1 MGDSMRI
8 RGVKDSYTLI
18 LCKMNGQRMGM
29 IPYSTVDSIKRG
41 IKTVSELTFS
51 VNKYYGADNLRNPL
65 YDELKTERFI
75 LLDEDECYVI
85 KKVTELNEK
94 SKTIT
99 AYSREK
105 KLFKNTAEFEDI
117 TLTLKTPYT
126 DIEGCFSLDE
136 LLYDATGWHI
146 GYVSPKVLYKSN
158 ETIIDNI
165 TGETNSTLTTEEK
178 LRYQESVSTNW
189 YDYINNDIA
198 EQFEC
203 FPVFNSYNKTV
214 DLYSDDELGNDP
226 NLILSYDNYLK
237 SIELESD
244 TEDIV
249 TKLVLSGNDDLTIS
263 EVNPSGETFVEDFS
277 YFMESGEMSD
287 ELISA
292 LQLYY
297 SMVKIRAVEWNRLR
311 GEKQENLSSL
321 TSKKNE
327 LLIVYSTIKSIEF
340 TIKQSNDEAFNA
352 KQQERLVELN
362 NERALL
368 EGQINDLDN
377 KITLLNASIENINK
391 LCKKKYATD
400 NNGILIFTESLLNE
414 LKEFIYQDSYSNDA
428 ITDELTLMKIGKRKV
443 KQSCFP
449 TKTWSVDSVN
459 FIERLIDNGFR
470 QHWNGELGL
479 GDMIVL
485 KGEEMIEIIY
495 VIGYTQNFKEKTI
508 ELELSNKK
516 EENEFSLSIGER
528 LTQGKEAYKI
538 AKKSRS
544 TINMVNKNRYGLT
557 YDKINKKIL

>member
-1 MGDSMRI
+1 MRI

-18 LCKMNGQRMGM
+18 LCKMNGERMGM
-29 IPYSTVDSIKRG
+29 IPYSSVDSIKRG
-41 IKTVSELTFS
+41 INSVSELTFS
-51 VNKYYGADNLRNPL
+51 VHKYYGEENLRNPL

-75 LLDEDECYVI
+75 ELDNDECYVI
-85 KKVTELNEK
+85 KNISEVNERLK
-94 SKTIT
+94 SVT

-117 TLTLKTPYT
+117 TLTLKNPYT

-136 LLYDATGWHI
+136 LLYDATGWRV
-146 GYVSPKVLYKSN
+146 GYVSQKVLYKSN
-158 ETIIDNI
+158 ETVIDNI
-165 TGETNSTLTTEEK
+165 TGETEVTLTNEEK

-189 YDYINNDIA
+189 YDYINTDIA

-203 FPVFNSYNKTV
+203 YPVFDSYNKIV
-214 DLYSDDELGNDP
+214 NLYSDDELGEDP
-226 NLILSYDNYLK
+226 QLMLSYDNYLK
-237 SIELESD
+237 EIELSDD

-277 YFMESGEMSD
+277 YFIESREMSD
-287 ELISA
+287 ALISA
-292 LQLYY
+292 LELYY
-297 SMVKIRAVEWNRLR
+297 VMVKKRAIEWNRLR
-311 GEKQENLSSL
+311 GEKAEKQSQL
-321 TSKKNE
+321 TAKKNE
-327 LLIVYSTIKSIEF
+327 LLIIYSTIKSLEF
-340 TIKQSNDEAFNA
+340 TMKQSNDDAFNA
-352 KQQERLVELN
+352 KTQERLVELN
-362 NERALL
+362 DRRVLL
-368 EGQINDLDN
+368 EKEANELDEN
-377 KITLLNASIENINK
+377 IKLLDASIENINK
-391 LCKKKYATD
+391 LCKKKYATND
-400 NNGILIFTESLLNE
+400 NGVLIFTESLLNE
-414 LKEFIYQDSYSNDA
+414 LKEFIYQDTYSNDA
-428 ITDELTLMKIGKRKV
+428 ITDGLTLMRIGKRKV
-443 KQSCFP
+443 SQSCYP
-449 TKTWSVDSVN
+449 TKTWTISSVN

-485 KGEEMIEIIY
+485 KGDEFIEIIY
-495 VIGYTQNFKEKTI
+495 VIGYTQNFKDKTI

-516 EENEFSLSIGER
+516 AENEFSLSIGER

>member
-1 MGDSMRI
+1 MKI

-29 IPYSTVDSIKRG
+29 IPYSSVDSIKRG
-41 IKTVSELTFS
+41 INSVSELTFS
-51 VNKYYGADNLRNPL
+51 VHKYYGEENLRNPL

-75 LLDEDECYVI
+75 ELDEDECYVI
-85 KKVTELNEK
+85 KNISEVNERLK
-94 SKTIT
+94 SVT

-105 KLFKNTAEFEDI
+105 KLFKNMAEFEDI

-136 LLYDATGWHI
+136 LLYDATGWRV
-146 GYVSPKVLYKSN
+146 GYVSQKVLYKSN
-158 ETIIDNI
+158 ETVIDNI
-165 TGETNSTLTTEEK
+165 TGETEVTLTNEEK

-189 YDYINNDIA
+189 YDYINTDIA

-203 FPVFNSYNKTV
+203 YPVFDSYNKV
-214 DLYSDDELGNDP
+214 VNLYSDDELGEDP
-226 NLILSYDNYLK
+226 QLMLSYDNYLK
-237 SIELESD
+237 EIELSDD

-277 YFMESGEMSD
+277 YFIESREMSD
-287 ELISA
+287 ALISA
-292 LQLYY
+292 LELYY
-297 SMVKIRAVEWNRLR
+297 VMVKKRAIEWNRLR
-311 GEKQENLSSL
+311 GEKAEKQSQL
-321 TSKKNE
+321 TAKKNE
-327 LLIVYSTIKSIEF
+327 LLIIYSTIKSLEF
-340 TIKQSNDEAFNA
+340 AMKQSNDEAFNA
-352 KQQERLVELN
+352 KTQERLVGLN
-362 NERALL
+362 DKRALL
-368 EGQINDLDN
+368 EKEINELDKN
-377 KITLLNASIENINK
+377 IKLLDASIENINK
-391 LCKKKYATD
+391 LCKKKYATND
-400 NNGILIFTESLLNE
+400 NGVLIFTESLLNE
-414 LKEFIYQDSYSNDA
+414 LKEFIYQDTYSNDA
-428 ITDELTLMKIGKRKV
+428 ITDGLTLMRIGKRKV
-443 KQSCFP
+443 SQSCYP
-449 TKTWSVDSVN
+449 TKTWTISSVN

-485 KGEEMIEIIY
+485 KGDEFIEIIY
-495 VIGYTQNFKEKTI
+495 IIGYTQNFKDKTI

-516 EENEFSLSIGER
+516 AENEFSLSIGER
-528 LTQGKEAYKI
+528 LTQGKEAYRI

>member
-1 MGDSMRI
+1 MRI

-29 IPYSTVDSIKRG
+29 IPYSSVDSIKRG
-41 IKTVSELTFS
+41 INSVSELTFS
-51 VNKYYGADNLRNPL
+51 VHKYYGEENLRNPL

-75 LLDEDECYVI
+75 ELDNDECYVI
-85 KKVTELNEK
+85 KNISEVNERLK
-94 SKTIT
+94 SVT

-117 TLTLKTPYT
+117 TLTLKNPYT

-136 LLYDATGWHI
+136 LLYDATGWRV
-146 GYVSPKVLYKSN
+146 GYVSQKVLYKSN
-158 ETIIDNI
+158 ETVIDNI
-165 TGETNSTLTTEEK
+165 TGETEVTLTNEEK

-189 YDYINNDIA
+189 YDYINTDIA

-203 FPVFNSYNKTV
+203 YPVFDSYNKIV
-214 DLYSDDELGNDP
+214 NLYSDDELGEDP
-226 NLILSYDNYLK
+226 QLMLSYDNYLK
-237 SIELESD
+237 EIKLSDD

-277 YFMESGEMSD
+277 YFIESREMSD
-287 ELISA
+287 ALISA
-292 LQLYY
+292 LELYY
-297 SMVKIRAVEWNRLR
+297 VMVKKRAIEWNRLR
-311 GEKQENLSSL
+311 GEKAEKQSQL
-321 TSKKNE
+321 TAKKNE
-327 LLIVYSTIKSIEF
+327 LLIIYSTIKSLEF
-340 TIKQSNDEAFNA
+340 AMKQSNDEAFNA
-352 KQQERLVELN
+352 KTQERLVGLN
-362 NERALL
+362 DKRVLL
-368 EGQINDLDN
+368 EKEINELDDYIN
-377 KITLLNASIENINK
+377 NLDVSIENINK
-391 LCKKKYATD
+391 LCKKKYATND
-400 NNGILIFTESLLNE
+400 NGILIFTESLLNE
-414 LKEFIYQDSYSNDA
+414 LKEFIYQDTYSNDA
-428 ITDELTLMKIGKRKV
+428 ITDGLTLMRIGKRKV
-443 KQSCFP
+443 SQSCYP
-449 TKTWSVDSVN
+449 TKTWTISSVN

-485 KGEEMIEIIY
+485 KGDEFIEIIY
-495 VIGYTQNFKEKTI
+495 VIGYTQNFKDKTI

-516 EENEFSLSIGER
+516 QENEFSLSIGER
-528 LTQGKEAYKI
+528 LTQGKEAYRI

>member
-1 MGDSMRI
+1 MKI

-29 IPYSTVDSIKRG
+29 IPYSSVDSIKRG
-41 IKTVSELTFS
+41 INSVSELTFS
-51 VNKYYGADNLRNPL
+51 VHKYYGEENLRNPL

-75 LLDEDECYVI
+75 ELDEDECYVI
-85 KKVTELNEK
+85 KNISEVNERLK
-94 SKTIT
+94 SVT

-105 KLFKNTAEFEDI
+105 KLFKNMAEFEDI

-136 LLYDATGWHI
+136 LLYDATGWRV
-146 GYVSPKVLYKSN
+146 GYVSDKVLYRSN
-158 ETIIDNI
+158 ETVIDNI
-165 TGETNSTLTTEEK
+165 TGETEATLTNEEK

-189 YDYINNDIA
+189 YDYINTDIA

-203 FPVFNSYNKTV
+203 YPVFDSYNKV
-214 DLYSDDELGNDP
+214 VNLYNDDELGEDP
-226 NLILSYDNYLK
+226 QLMLSYDNYLK
-237 SIELESD
+237 EIELSDD

-277 YFMESGEMSD
+277 YFIESREMSD
-287 ELISA
+287 ALISA
-292 LQLYY
+292 LELYY
-297 SMVKIRAVEWNRLR
+297 VMVKKRAIEWNRLR
-311 GEKQENLSSL
+311 NEKAEKQSQL
-321 TSKKNE
+321 TAKKNE
-327 LLIVYSTIKSIEF
+327 LLIIYSTIKSLEF
-340 TIKQSNDEAFNA
+340 TMKQSNDEAFNA
-352 KQQERLVELN
+352 KTQERLVELN
-362 NERALL
+362 DKRVLL
-368 EGQINDLDN
+368 EKEANELDEN
-377 KITLLNASIENINK
+377 IKLLDVSIENINK
-391 LCKKKYATD
+391 LCKKKYATND
-400 NNGILIFTESLLNE
+400 NGVLIFTESLLNE
-414 LKEFIYQDSYSNDA
+414 LKEFIYQDTYSNDA
-428 ITDELTLMKIGKRKV
+428 ITDGLTLMRIGKRKV
-443 KQSCFP
+443 SQSCYP
-449 TKTWSVDSVN
+449 TKTWTISSVN

-485 KGEEMIEIIY
+485 KGDEFIEVIY
-495 VIGYTQNFKEKTI
+495 VIGYTQNFKDKTI

-516 EENEFSLSIGER
+516 AENEFSLSIGER
-528 LTQGKEAYKI
+528 LTQGKEAYRI

>member
-1 MGDSMRI
+1 MRI

-29 IPYSTVDSIKRG
+29 IPYSSVDSIKRG
-41 IKTVSELTFS
+41 INSVSELTFS
-51 VNKYYGADNLRNPL
+51 VHKYYGEENLRNPL

-75 LLDEDECYVI
+75 ELDNDECYVI
-85 KKVTELNEK
+85 KNISEVNERLK
-94 SKTIT
+94 SVT

-117 TLTLKTPYT
+117 TLTLKNPYT

-136 LLYDATGWHI
+136 LLYDATGWRV
-146 GYVSPKVLYKSN
+146 GYVSQKVLYKSN
-158 ETIIDNI
+158 ETVIDNI
-165 TGETNSTLTTEEK
+165 TGETEVTLTNEEK

-189 YDYINNDIA
+189 YDYINTDIA

-203 FPVFNSYNKTV
+203 YPVFDSYNKV
-214 DLYSDDELGNDP
+214 VNLYSDDELGENP
-226 NLILSYDNYLK
+226 QLMLSYDNYLK
-237 SIELESD
+237 EIELSDD

-277 YFMESGEMSD
+277 YFIESREMSD
-287 ELISA
+287 ALISA
-292 LQLYY
+292 LELYY
-297 SMVKIRAVEWNRLR
+297 VMVKKRAIEWNRLR
-311 GEKQENLSSL
+311 GEKAEKQSQL
-321 TSKKNE
+321 TAKKNE
-327 LLIVYSTIKSIEF
+327 LLIIYSTIKSLEF
-340 TIKQSNDEAFNA
+340 AMKQSNDEAFNA
-352 KQQERLVELN
+352 KTQERLVGLN
-362 NERALL
+362 DKRVLL
-368 EGQINDLDN
+368 EKEINELADYINNLDV
-377 KITLLNASIENINK
+377 SIENINK
-391 LCKKKYATD
+391 LCKKKYATND
-400 NNGILIFTESLLNE
+400 NGILIFTESLLNE
-414 LKEFIYQDSYSNDA
+414 LKEFIYQDTYSNDA
-428 ITDELTLMKIGKRKV
+428 ITDGLTLMRIGKRKV
-443 KQSCFP
+443 SQSCYP
-449 TKTWSVDSVN
+449 TKTWTISSVN

-485 KGEEMIEIIY
+485 KGDEFIEIIY
-495 VIGYTQNFKEKTI
+495 VIGYTQNFKDKTI

-516 EENEFSLSIGER
+516 QENEFSLSIGER
-528 LTQGKEAYKI
+528 LTQGKEAYRI

>member
-1 MGDSMRI
+1 MRI

-29 IPYSTVDSIKRG
+29 IPYSSVDSIKRG
-41 IKTVSELTFS
+41 INSVSELTFS
-51 VNKYYGADNLRNPL
+51 VHKYYGEENLRNPL

-75 LLDEDECYVI
+75 ELDNDECYVI
-85 KKVTELNEK
+85 KNISEVNERLK
-94 SKTIT
+94 SVT

-117 TLTLKTPYT
+117 TLTLKNPYT

-136 LLYDATGWHI
+136 LLYDATGWRV
-146 GYVSPKVLYKSN
+146 GYVSQKVLYKSN
-158 ETIIDNI
+158 ETVIDNI
-165 TGETNSTLTTEEK
+165 TGETETTLTNEEK

-189 YDYINNDIA
+189 YDYINTDIA

-203 FPVFNSYNKTV
+203 YPVFDSYNKIV
-214 DLYSDDELGNDP
+214 NLYSDDELGEDP
-226 NLILSYDNYLK
+226 QLMLSYDNYLK
-237 SIELESD
+237 EIELSDD

-277 YFMESGEMSD
+277 YFIESREMSD
-287 ELISA
+287 ALISA
-292 LQLYY
+292 LELYY
-297 SMVKIRAVEWNRLR
+297 VMVKKRAIEWNRLR
-311 GEKQENLSSL
+311 GEKAEKQSQL
-321 TSKKNE
+321 TAKKNE
-327 LLIVYSTIKSIEF
+327 LLIIYSTIKSLEF
-340 TIKQSNDEAFNA
+340 AMKQSNDEAFNA
-352 KQQERLVELN
+352 KTQERLVGLN
-362 NERALL
+362 DKRVLL
-368 EGQINDLDN
+368 EKEINELDDYIN
-377 KITLLNASIENINK
+377 NLDVSIENINK
-391 LCKKKYATD
+391 LCKKKYATND
-400 NNGILIFTESLLNE
+400 NGILIFTESLLNE
-414 LKEFIYQDSYSNDA
+414 LKEFIYQDTYSNDA
-428 ITDELTLMKIGKRKV
+428 ITDGLTLMRIGKRKV
-443 KQSCFP
+443 SQSCYP
-449 TKTWSVDSVN
+449 TKTWTISSVN

-485 KGEEMIEIIY
+485 KGDEFIEVIY
-495 VIGYTQNFKEKTI
+495 LIGYTQNFKDKTI

-516 EENEFSLSIGER
+516 QENEFSLSIGER
-528 LTQGKEAYKI
+528 LTQGKEAYRI

>member
-1 MGDSMRI
+1 MRI

-29 IPYSTVDSIKRG
+29 IPYSSVDSIKRG
-41 IKTVSELTFS
+41 INSVSELTFS
-51 VNKYYGADNLRNPL
+51 VHKYYGEENLRNPL

-75 LLDEDECYVI
+75 ELDEDECYVI
-85 KKVTELNEK
+85 KNISEVNERLK
-94 SKTIT
+94 SVT

-105 KLFKNTAEFEDI
+105 KLFKNMAEFEDI
-117 TLTLKTPYT
+117 TLTLKNPYT

-146 GYVSPKVLYKSN
+146 GYVSPKVLYRSN
-158 ETIIDNI
+158 ETVIDNI
-165 TGETNSTLTTEEK
+165 TGETEITLTTEEK

-189 YDYINNDIA
+189 YDYINTDIA

-203 FPVFNSYNKTV
+203 YPVFDSYNKV
-214 DLYSDDELGNDP
+214 VNLYSDDELGEDP
-226 NLILSYDNYLK
+226 QLMLSYDNYLK
-237 SIELESD
+237 EIELSDD

-277 YFMESGEMSD
+277 YFIESREMSD
-287 ELISA
+287 ALIFA
-292 LQLYY
+292 LELYY
-297 SMVKIRAVEWNRLR
+297 VMVKKRAIEWNRLR
-311 GEKQENLSSL
+311 NEKAEKQSQL
-321 TSKKNE
+321 TAKKNE
-327 LLIVYSTIKSIEF
+327 LLIIYSTIKSLEF
-340 TIKQSNDEAFNA
+340 TMKQSNDEAFNA
-352 KQQERLVELN
+352 KTQERLVELN
-362 NERALL
+362 DKRVILEKEANELDENIKLL
-368 EGQINDLDN
+368 DV
-377 KITLLNASIENINK
+377 SIENINK
-391 LCKKKYATD
+391 LCKKKYATND
-400 NNGILIFTESLLNE
+400 NGALIFTESLLNE
-414 LKEFIYQDSYSNDA
+414 LKEFIYQDTYSNDA
-428 ITDELTLMKIGKRKV
+428 ITDGLTLMRIGKRKV
-443 KQSCFP
+443 SQSCYP
-449 TKTWSVDSVN
+449 TKTWTISSVN

-485 KGEEMIEIIY
+485 KGDEFIEIIY
-495 VIGYTQNFKEKTI
+495 VIGYTQNFKDKTI

-516 EENEFSLSIGER
+516 AENEFSLSIGER
-528 LTQGKEAYKI
+528 LTQGKEAYRI

>member
-1 MGDSMRI
+1 MRI

-29 IPYSTVDSIKRG
+29 IPYSSVDSIKRG
-41 IKTVSELTFS
+41 INSVSELTFS
-51 VNKYYGADNLRNPL
+51 VHKYYGEENLRNPL

-75 LLDEDECYVI
+75 ELDNDECYVI
-85 KKVTELNEK
+85 KNISEVNERLK
-94 SKTIT
+94 SVT

-117 TLTLKTPYT
+117 TLTLKNPYT

-136 LLYDATGWHI
+136 LLYDATGWRV
-146 GYVSPKVLYKSN
+146 GYVSQKVLYKSN
-158 ETIIDNI
+158 ETVIDNI
-165 TGETNSTLTTEEK
+165 TGETEVTLTNEEK

-189 YDYINNDIA
+189 YDYINTDIA

-203 FPVFNSYNKTV
+203 YPVFDSYNKV
-214 DLYSDDELGNDP
+214 VNLYSDDELGEDP
-226 NLILSYDNYLK
+226 QLMLSYDNYLK
-237 SIELESD
+237 EIELSDD

-277 YFMESGEMSD
+277 YFIESREMSD
-287 ELISA
+287 ALISA
-292 LQLYY
+292 LELYY
-297 SMVKIRAVEWNRLR
+297 VMVKKRAIEWNRLR
-311 GEKQENLSSL
+311 GEKAEKQSQL
-321 TSKKNE
+321 TAKKNE
-327 LLIVYSTIKSIEF
+327 LLIIYSTIKSLEF
-340 TIKQSNDEAFNA
+340 ATKQSNDEAFNA
-352 KQQERLVELN
+352 KTQERLVGLN
-362 NERALL
+362 DKRVLL
-368 EGQINDLDN
+368 EKEINELDDYIN
-377 KITLLNASIENINK
+377 NLDVSIENINK
-391 LCKKKYATD
+391 LCKKKYATND
-400 NNGILIFTESLLNE
+400 NGILIFTESLLNE
-414 LKEFIYQDSYSNDA
+414 LKEFIYQDTYSNDA
-428 ITDELTLMKIGKRKV
+428 ITDGLTLMRIGKRKV
-443 KQSCFP
+443 SQSCYP
-449 TKTWSVDSVN
+449 TKTWTISSVN

-485 KGEEMIEIIY
+485 KGDEFIEIIY
-495 VIGYTQNFKEKTI
+495 VIGYTQNFKDKTI

-516 EENEFSLSIGER
+516 QENEFSLSIGER
-528 LTQGKEAYKI
+528 LTQGKEAYRI

>member
-1 MGDSMRI
+1 MRI

-29 IPYSTVDSIKRG
+29 IPYSSVDSIKRG
-41 IKTVSELTFS
+41 INSVSELTFS
-51 VNKYYGADNLRNPL
+51 VHKYYGEENLRNPL

-75 LLDEDECYVI
+75 ELDNDECYVI
-85 KKVTELNEK
+85 KNISEVNERLK
-94 SKTIT
+94 SVT

-117 TLTLKTPYT
+117 TLTLKNPYT

-136 LLYDATGWHI
+136 LLYDATGWRV
-146 GYVSPKVLYKSN
+146 GYVSQKVLYKSN
-158 ETIIDNI
+158 ETVIDNI
-165 TGETNSTLTTEEK
+165 TGETEITLTTEEK

-189 YDYINNDIA
+189 YDYINTDIA

-203 FPVFNSYNKTV
+203 YPVFDSYNKV
-214 DLYSDDELGNDP
+214 VNLYSDDELGEDP
-226 NLILSYDNYLK
+226 QLMLSYDNYLK
-237 SIELESD
+237 EIELSDD

-277 YFMESGEMSD
+277 YFIESREMSD
-287 ELISA
+287 ALISA
-292 LQLYY
+292 LELYY
-297 SMVKIRAVEWNRLR
+297 VMVKKRAIEWNRLR
-311 GEKQENLSSL
+311 GEKAEKQSQL
-321 TSKKNE
+321 TAKKNE
-327 LLIVYSTIKSIEF
+327 LLIIYSTIKSLEF
-340 TIKQSNDEAFNA
+340 AMKQSNDEAFNA
-352 KQQERLVELN
+352 KTQERLVGLN
-362 NERALL
+362 DKRVLL
-368 EGQINDLDN
+368 EKEINELDDYIN
-377 KITLLNASIENINK
+377 NLDVSIENINK
-391 LCKKKYATD
+391 LCKKKYATND
-400 NNGILIFTESLLNE
+400 NGILIFTESLLNE
-414 LKEFIYQDSYSNDA
+414 LKEFIYQDTYSNDA
-428 ITDELTLMKIGKRKV
+428 ITDGLTLMRIGKRKV
-443 KQSCFP
+443 SQSCYP
-449 TKTWSVDSVN
+449 TKTWTISSVN

-485 KGEEMIEIIY
+485 KGDEFIEIIY
-495 VIGYTQNFKEKTI
+495 VIGYTQNFKDKTI

-516 EENEFSLSIGER
+516 QENEFSLSIGER
-528 LTQGKEAYKI
+528 LTQGKEAYRI